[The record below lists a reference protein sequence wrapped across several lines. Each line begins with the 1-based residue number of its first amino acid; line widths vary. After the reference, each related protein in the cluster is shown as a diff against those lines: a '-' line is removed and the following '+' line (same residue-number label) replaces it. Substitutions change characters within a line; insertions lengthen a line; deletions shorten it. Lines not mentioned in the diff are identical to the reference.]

1 MCRVDYWNCESY
13 IPKNPD
19 EHKCVK
25 DSNIGHCTTEQQIEQ
40 IFKKWDSDIY
50 KFMKQLC
57 QIKEISISE
66 YLQELVK
73 RDLMDTGL
81 LKIYEIIEPGGKRGV
96 NKND

>member
-1 MCRVDYWNCESY
+1 
-13 IPKNPD
+13 
-19 EHKCVK
+19 
-25 DSNIGHCTTEQQIEQ
+25 
-40 IFKKWDSDIY
+40 
-50 KFMKQLC
+50 MKQLC

-73 RDLMDTGL
+73 RNLMDTGL